1 MSVGPLIITREAV
14 SNSRKPSDGVEKVIV
29 GNAHTRFDIF
39 AVGRWCSKVL
49 AKEEC
54 VVAVEGVFVNGITVV
69 SPVGVTA
76 GEIELL
82 LDLPVVSGAGIIFI
96 NSALLAK
103 EI

>member
-1 MSVGPLIITREAV
+1 MSVGPLIITREAAP
-14 SNSRKPSDGVEKVIV
+14 NAEKASDGVEKVIV
-29 GNAHTRFDIF
+29 CYAHARFDIF

-49 AKEEC
+49 AKEKR

-82 LDLPVVSGAGIIFI
+82 LDLPVVSGAGIILI